1 MEPSDS
7 PAEEHAADGPPSAGS
22 PDAPTAL
29 DDRGGEPEQSESEPD
44 GGSEV
49 AVETAD
55 GLTIEADPDG
65 ISVDEWL
72 EVDAAPADD
81 GDASSASAPAP
92 PSLPS
97 AATVGDGGADETVQ
111 ITADMLAPPTPTAL
125 PGAGQ
130 GQATADDVNGSG
142 GGKGSGA
149 GGPLDGAAAADG
161 AVGEPGGADGESTT
175 GTADTDPTTGDE
187 TGTAA
192 AATTTGDTGA
202 ADTDPTTGDAD
213 TDPPGIATNDET
225 GTAAATTTGDAEATL
240 ADTEAAGDAD
250 RRTTG
255 DDNET
260 TGDETGTAAADA
272 TTGDADTQAADAG
285 DGDAE
290 SATDADTETTGDDAG
305 AADATDGDAAA
316 TAPVPAVVR
325 DGDEPLDAT
334 AVMPAVPAVEP
345 ASPPP
350 TEPRRT
356 GRRLVLATI
365 GTAVVLYLLL
375 AAAWAVDSA
384 THRDRAMRGVHLEDI
399 DVGGEDRDGMGDA
412 IDTLTEALAASPLE
426 VSVGTTTVATD
437 PVTMGAVPDG
447 DTMIDEA
454 LEARRGGFLPV
465 RPITWA
471 AGLFSRHTV
480 PARYLVEPVT
490 TRRGVDAVIEPA
502 LAEAVEPGLEFDGRS
517 MVLVPG
523 SPGVAVDP
531 EAVID
536 ALPATIED
544 GEPFRLE
551 VDELEA
557 APTFSDD
564 DIATLADELNEAT
577 SEPITVRVLD
587 QEAAVSP
594 NSQRSWIELDTSD
607 GAAGWT
613 VDERAALDELQPLFP
628 ALGSEDQQAR
638 FEVVD
643 GEPIIIPAAETVVC
657 CEDGAAETLVEAIS
671 SPIPVPSDDADDEDD
686 AATDDGEEAEPE
698 LRVAQLEPKITGFDE
713 GVAEL
718 ETLGI
723 VELVSTFTTE
733 HACCENRVRNIQRFA
748 DLIQGTIIRP
758 GEEFSLNGAVG
769 RRTRENGFF
778 AAGAIAQ
785 GNFEDQVGGGIS
797 QYATTFFNAAFF
809 AGIEFLEY
817 QSHSIYISRYPRGR
831 EATIS
836 WPRPD
841 LKVLNNTPYGIL
853 VWNEYTP
860 TSITVSFYSTD
871 HLEVEALDRRRSSD
885 RQCRIDITPRQIT
898 FPDGTV
904 EEDTVRAIY
913 RPGEGLDCNG
923 NSTRPEEDEPPPPPT
938 PEPDPDP
945 DPEPEPPP
953 PEPEPEPDPDPD
965 PGDDGGDDDVLPPGG

>member
-1 MEPSDS
+1 DTED
-7 PAEEHAADGPPSAGS
+7 
-22 PDAPTAL
+22 TT
-29 DDRGGEPEQSESEPD
+29 DD
-44 GGSEV
+44 
-49 AVETAD
+49 
-55 GLTIEADPDG
+55 
-65 ISVDEWL
+65 
-72 EVDAAPADD
+72 
-81 GDASSASAPAP
+81 
-92 PSLPS
+92 
-97 AATVGDGGADETVQ
+97 
-111 ITADMLAPPTPTAL
+111 
-125 PGAGQ
+125 
-130 GQATADDVNGSG
+130 ATADDTAEGS
-142 GGKGSGA
+142 
-149 GGPLDGAAAADG
+149 ADG
-161 AVGEPGGADGESTT
+161 RVADADPAGATADADGSPT
-175 GTADTDPTTGDE
+175 GGD
-187 TGTAA
+187 
-192 AATTTGDTGA
+192 GDDAG
-202 ADTDPTTGDAD
+202 DKGDAD
-213 TDPPGIATNDET
+213 TTATP
-225 GTAAATTTGDAEATL
+225 
-240 ADTEAAGDAD
+240 
-250 RRTTG
+250 
-255 DDNET
+255 
-260 TGDETGTAAADA
+260 
-272 TTGDADTQAADAG
+272 
-285 DGDAE
+285 
-290 SATDADTETTGDDAG
+290 
-305 AADATDGDAAA
+305 
-316 TAPVPAVVR
+316 PVPAVVR
-325 DGDEPLDAT
+325 DPNEAAEPDEPT
-334 AVMPAVPAVEP
+334 TVMPAVAGVEP
-345 ASPPP
+345 VSPPVA
-350 TEPRRT
+350 PRRT
-356 GRRLVLATI
+356 GRRLVLASV

-384 THRDRAMRGVHLEDI
+384 THRDRAMRGVHLDDI
-399 DVGGEDRDGMGDA
+399 DVGGEDRDGMDDA
-412 IDTLTEALAASPLE
+412 IATLTERLADTELE
-426 VSVGTTTVATD
+426 VSVGSTTVSTD
-437 PVTMGAVPDG
+437 PVTLGAAPDG
-447 DTMIDEA
+447 DSMIDEA

-465 RPITWA
+465 RPLTWA

-490 TRRGVDAVIEPA
+490 ARRGVDAVIDPA
-502 LAEAVEPGLEFDGRS
+502 LDEPVEPGLEFDGRS

-523 SPGVAVDP
+523 SSGVAVDA

-551 VDELEA
+551 VEELEA

-564 DIATLADELNEAT
+564 DLSSLADELNEAT
-577 SEPITVRVLD
+577 AEPINVRVLD
-587 QEAAVSP
+587 QLVALSP
-594 NSQRSWIELDTSD
+594 NSQRSWIRLDTSD
-607 GAAGWT
+607 GEAAWT
-613 VDERAALDELQPLFP
+613 IDEEAALDELQPLFP

-657 CEDGAAETLVEAIS
+657 CEEGAGEALAETIAA
-671 SPIPVPSDDADDEDD
+671 PIPVPADDADEDEPD
-686 AATDDGEEAEPE
+686 ATDGEETEPT
-698 LRVAQLEPKITGFDE
+698 LRLAQLRPKVTGFDE

-723 VELVSTFTTE
+723 DELVSTFTTE
-733 HACCENRVRNIQRFA
+733 HACCENRVKNIQRFA
-748 DLIQGTIIRP
+748 DLTQGTIIRP

-769 RRTRENGFF
+769 RRTRDNGFF

-860 TSITVSFYSTD
+860 TSITVSFYSTE

-923 NSTRPEEDEPPPPPT
+923 NSTRPEEDEPPPT
-938 PEPDPDP
+938 PEPE
-945 DPEPEPPP
+945 PEPEPPP
-953 PEPEPEPDPDPD
+953 PDPEPDPDPD
-965 PGDDGGDDDVLPPGG
+965 PGDDGGDDDDVLPPDG